1 MAELKWRDE
10 AHKKLFNFIKDI
22 TTLEVVTLSGN
33 LTVADIKLTGDD
45 KIDFNKVMDSI
56 KGTATDDS
64 AISIV
69 AATNI
74 DIDKDIQQFV
84 KEGMSTED
92 KELFNMHVQAIQ
104 YAQEARKATFEMLLS
119 LVRG

>member
-1 MAELKWRDE
+1 MAEQKWKDE
-10 AHKKLFNFIKDI
+10 ANTKLTNFIKDI

-33 LTVADIKLTGDD
+33 LTVGDIKITGDE
-45 KIDFNKVMDSI
+45 KIDFNKIMQTI
-56 KGTATDDS
+56 KGKATGDS
-64 AISIV
+64 EINIV

-84 KEGMSTED
+84 KEGMSTEE
-92 KELFNMHVQAIQ
+92 KELFQMHVQAVK
-104 YAQEARKATFEMLLS
+104 YAQEARRATFEMLLS

>member
-1 MAELKWRDE
+1 MADQKWKDE
-10 AHKKLFNFIKDI
+10 ANGKLTNFIKDI

-33 LTVADIKLTGDD
+33 LTVGDIKLTGDE
-45 KIDFNKVMDSI
+45 KIDFKKVMDSI
-56 KGTATDDS
+56 KGKVKGES
-64 AISIV
+64 AINIV

-84 KEGMSTED
+84 KEGMSTEE
-92 KELFNMHVQAIQ
+92 KELFQMHVQAIQ